1 MTSHGGSGPDLG
13 SFVNMEVA
21 ETGLSSEALRSW
33 AVGMVESGLSQGT
46 VAAKLGVTRQTVNK
60 WWRRFL
66 KGETLKDRKRSG
78 RPSCVSRV
86 AKIVCRKA
94 AGKRGQSVRKLAAK
108 LTRKGYPVSRATV
121 HRTMK
126 ETFGLKAYKRPLKP
140 KISEKQRKARLEF
153 CKMRKNWTA
162 DDFKSVIWS
171 DESSF
176 EVMHPTNPQ
185 NDRVWAKNR
194 TEVPPRMALKKPAKL
209 MVWGGMSAQRL
220 TELHVVPQKQTVN
233 TDYYVSEILTKTLLP
248 ALQRSS
254 RNGSVLERKM
264 VPGMSVPIFMQDG
277 APAHTSKKT
286 QEWCRSNL
294 PGFWEKQ
301 VWPGNSPDLNPLEN
315 LWGILQQELDS
326 EEPSTTIEQLTER
339 LNSAWTSIPR
349 ATLERLVSSMP
360 NRVSKCLAVRGE
372 HIGM

>member
-21 ETGLSSEALRSW
+21 ETGLSSEALRSR

-194 TEVPPRMALKKPAKL
+194 TEVPPRMALKKPAKV
-209 MVWGGMSAQRL
+209 MVWGGMSAQGL